1 MLLGLHIKT
10 RQELGDLSRALVA
23 ILAQRGRSFP
33 KDWFGCRSLASSALC
48 ARHALGSTRP
58 CRPAFPM
65 ILVPDWANSGLGA
78 TVVR

>member
-10 RQELGDLSRALVA
+10 RQELGDLPRGLVA

-48 ARHALGSTRP
+48 ARLPWVRRALAAP
-58 CRPAFPM
+58 FP
-65 ILVPDWANSGLGA
+65 LFRA
-78 TVVR
+78 